1 MHSLYLW
8 KLEVGEVQKS
18 LGIELEHV
26 VLEGG
31 VLLPSFAPPVLVIRY

>member
-8 KLEVGEVQKS
+8 KLEVDEVQKS
-18 LGIELEHV
+18 LGIELEYM

-31 VLLPSFAPPVLVIRY
+31 VLLPSLAQPVLVICY